1 MPKYPVNGWQRPASP
16 LYRLTSQIFFSA
28 SAPFLPHPL
37 PSLSSFTVSLTLVFT
52 LFPGLV
58 WLFPSSFTSFI
69 SPLLPHP
76 FWLPPYFR
84 LVILS
89 NCHLSV
95 SASLLS
101 PMFPALLFYLN
112 PLLTH
117 TSSLLL
123 QSGGSRLPA
132 SAAGGPGG
140 ERANGDPGGEG
151 GDMAGGVPTHQN
163 PDQRGADHHPPG
175 AAGPRGH
182 RTSGYGED
190 AGGRG

>member
-1 MPKYPVNGWQRPASP
+1 
-16 LYRLTSQIFFSA
+16 
-28 SAPFLPHPL
+28 
-37 PSLSSFTVSLTLVFT
+37 
-52 LFPGLV
+52 
-58 WLFPSSFTSFI
+58 
-69 SPLLPHP
+69 
-76 FWLPPYFR
+76 
-84 LVILS
+84 
-89 NCHLSV
+89 
-95 SASLLS
+95 
-101 PMFPALLFYLN
+101 MFPALLFYLN

-182 RTSGYGED
+182 RASGYGEGG
-190 AGGRG
+190 GGRGGPWKLEACLYTDMCVELARCGAYMSVLMQDAQILNSTTGVLT